1 MFHGIADPNNYPG
14 LAVHHRNE
22 LLCSLSIDQGRRETL
37 IIILQYVKGL
47 CKVKQNSK

>member
-1 MFHGIADPNNYPG
+1 MFYEITDLDNYPG
-14 LAVHHRNE
+14 LVVHHCNE